1 MRRAAALLS
10 LWALGCAQVS
20 LDAAF
25 VADER
30 LTYDAAKYPNDAA
43 VGLYAEDG
51 TLIVHRT
58 SQPSYTQRLVH
69 RVYAVQAES
78 AYDLAEHR
86 IPLQGTNKL
95 TALKARHKKP
105 DGTIVELRPQ
115 EVIADDGLPGEENAT
130 HARLF
135 RLPNVEKGS
144 VLEWVYVIE
153 YPYLGTSEESD
164 SLGEYPL
171 KSYDVWIE
179 ASKEVILEGRFY
191 NIPVAT
197 HARSGRSEKLMRIG
211 ASMNDVP
218 ARPKGEH
225 YAADWT
231 FTQPR
236 WAYRMLRWNLRGQL
250 TPVLES
256 WNDVIWRWAV
266 KGYSSEKDALFEGFD
281 ARVDLGDCAD
291 AQCRVERVR
300 DFVHQRTAYT
310 SLGSFSGARKLTDVL
325 QSRQATAFERGLLM
339 RRLLEDAGLT
349 ANLATFAARHSEAF
363 DKTFPTLERFNRL
376 LVYLPRQRGL
386 DEGLWL
392 DPSCEGCAPGQVSPE
407 AERVEALVFRA
418 NIIPLMDPVI
428 VSEFRVVTAPVAEE
442 PVWRRTYDATPQADG
457 DLRLEVK
464 DERTGLWAYERCAY
478 LRESGARKL
487 ADDAR
492 GDALEIASNA
502 TLLANGPFKCST
514 HSAGSAEAR
523 TVELPRYL
531 VIDDDRMYVPLK
543 LLYPEFAE
551 VFAEETRLQPI
562 AFAGSGWKS
571 EHVLRF
577 KAPPGWRFVRG
588 PKPAEE
594 QAPHLSATVATTAT
608 GEGAEVK
615 LTVSATVG
623 YQEARDYAAYRRV
636 GDFVRGLRLGL
647 LELERK

>member
-1 MRRAAALLS
+1 MRAAAALLS
-10 LWALGCAQVS
+10 LCALGCAQVS

-25 VADER
+25 VADEK
-30 LTYDAAKYPNDAA
+30 LTWDATKYPDDAA

-58 SQPSYTQRLVH
+58 SHPSYTQRLVH
-69 RVYAVQAES
+69 RVFALQAES

-86 IPLQGTNKL
+86 IPLFGKNKL

-144 VLEWVYVIE
+144 VIEWVYVIE
-153 YPYLGTSEESD
+153 YPYIDTDSESEA
-164 SLGEYPL
+164 LGEYPL

-179 ASKEVILEGRFY
+179 ASKEIILEGRFY
-191 NIPVAT
+191 NIPVTT
-197 HARSGRSEKLMRIG
+197 HARAGRSEKFMRIG
-211 ASMNDVP
+211 AAMNDVP
-218 ARPKGEH
+218 ARPKREH

-236 WAYRMLRWNLRGQL
+236 WAYRMLRWNLARQL

-266 KGYSSEKDALFEGFD
+266 KGYSSQKDALFEGFD
-281 ARVDLGDCAD
+281 ERVDVGSCAD
-291 AQCRVERVR
+291 VPCRVARVR

-310 SLGSFSGARKLTDVL
+310 ALGSFSGARKMTEVL

-339 RRLLEDAGLT
+339 RRFLEEAGLT
-349 ANLATFAARHSEAF
+349 ANLATYAARHSEAF

-392 DPSCEGCAPGQVSPE
+392 DPSCESCAAGEVSSE
-407 AERVEALVFRA
+407 ASRVEALVFRA

-428 VSEFRVVTAPVAEE
+428 VSEFRIVTAPATEE
-442 PVWRRTYDATPQADG
+442 PVWRRTVDATPQANG

-464 DERTGLWAYERCAY
+464 DERTERWAFERCAY
-478 LRESGARKL
+478 LRETAERKL

-492 GDALEIASNA
+492 RDALQIVSNA
-502 TLLANGPFKCST
+502 TLLGLAPFTCSD
-514 HSAGSAEAR
+514 HGAGSLERR
-523 TVELPRYL
+523 TLELPRHL
-531 VIDDDRMYVPLK
+531 VVDDDRMYVPLK
-543 LLYPEFAE
+543 LLYPGFAE

-562 AFAGSGWKS
+562 AFSGSGWKS

-577 KAPPGWRFVRG
+577 KAPPGWRFVQG
-588 PKPAEE
+588 PKTSAEK
-594 QAPHLSATVATTAT
+594 APNLSATVETTAT
-608 GEGAEVK
+608 AEGAEVK
-615 LTVSATVG
+615 LTVTATLG

-636 GDFVRGLRLGL
+636 GDFVRGVRLGL
-647 LELERK
+647 LELQRK